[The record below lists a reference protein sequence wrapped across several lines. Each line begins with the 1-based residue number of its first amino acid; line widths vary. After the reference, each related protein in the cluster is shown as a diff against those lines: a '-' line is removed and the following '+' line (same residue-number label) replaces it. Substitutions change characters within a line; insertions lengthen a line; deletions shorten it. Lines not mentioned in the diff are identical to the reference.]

1 MYAFN
6 YHRPKSL
13 DDAAKAVAEAED
25 GKIIAGGMTLL
36 PSMKLRLAAPSDLV
50 DLAAIDGLKGIK
62 VDGKTVTIG
71 AMTRHVEVQTSAD
84 VKKAIPALAALA
96 GGIGDPSVRNRGT
109 IGGSVANSD
118 PAADYPSAVLGLGAT
133 VETNKRK
140 IAGDEFFTG
149 LFETAL
155 EPGEIIKAIH
165 FPVPDAAAYEK
176 FEQPASGFAMVGCL
190 RRALRQGR
198 ARRHHRRQGPRVPR
212 ARDGEGAGRQV
223 RARIGR
229 RHPSAGRRHAVGH
242 PLQRRLP
249 RAPLHG
255 DREACRGQGRRLNRR
270 MTQRERAVPRGR
282 PFSLV

>member
-1 MYAFN
+1 MYSFN

-13 DDAAKAVAEAED
+13 DEAASLVAKAED
-25 GKIIAGGMTLL
+25 GKLIAGGMTLL

-50 DLAAIDGLKGIK
+50 DLAETGLKGIT
-62 VDGKTVTIG
+62 VSGKTVTIG

-84 VKKAIPALAALA
+84 VQKAIPALAALA

-140 IAGDEFFTG
+140 IAGDDFFKG

-176 FEQPASGFAMVGCL
+176 FPQPASGFAMVG
-190 RRALRQGR
+190 AFV
-198 ARRHHRRQGPRVPR
+198 ARFGKDVRVAITGAQDHVFRVPEMEKALAANFKADAIANIKLPDTDMLSDIHCSADYR
-212 ARDGEGAGRQV
+212 AHLVTVIAK
-223 RARIGR
+223 
-229 RHPSAGRRHAVGH
+229 
-242 PLQRRLP
+242 
-249 RAPLHG
+249 
-255 DREACRGQGRRLNRR
+255 
-270 MTQRERAVPRGR
+270 RAVAKAAG
-282 PFSLV
+282 

>member
-109 IGGSVANSD
+109 IGGSVANAD

-140 IAGDEFFTG
+140 IAADEFFTG

-176 FEQPASGFAMVGCL
+176 FEQPASASPWWVRSSRASARTCVSPSPAPRTTFSACPRW
-190 RRALRQGR
+190 RRRWPASS
-198 ARRHHRRQGPRVPR
+198 RRNRSRTSTCRRTT
-212 ARDGEGAGRQV
+212 
-223 RARIGR
+223 
-229 RHPSAGRRHAVGH
+229 
-242 PLQRRLP
+242 
-249 RAPLHG
+249 
-255 DREACRGQGRRLNRR
+255 C
-270 MTQRERAVPRGR
+270 
-282 PFSLV
+282 